1 MRGCGMRGCGMRA
14 ADGAPAEGVP
24 MMLRTRLALGIGS
37 IVTLMLVPV
46 MLSLASMRQLRTD
59 TERIRDVEFQAAVV
73 LGKVRT
79 AVQELDQAKEYLS
92 ILPEEATRQQ
102 VTEKL
107 AAVRSLV
114 DSLGALNGLAGISRV
129 HASLQLIADES
140 ARTYQLAAAGRGA
153 LADSVLDKTISPAID
168 DIERILAFSEQSL
181 QDRTRE
187 RVNEIALES
196 VRSRNTSLRL
206 LAAAALLAI
215 LMGLWLTQSVSRPI
229 DELDAGM
236 RAVAEGDFGHPL
248 QLAPQRRDEFGRLA
262 ASYNSMATQLRELDR
277 LKAEFI
283 SVASHELKTPINV
296 VMGYLQL
303 LQDNVYGELNP
314 RQLEIVSTL
323 TAQSKSLARLVRQL
337 LDVSRFEAGGGKVEP
352 RTFPLPAFLGD
363 LERTF
368 RVLAIQRNVGFT
380 VTRSIDLPADVRW
393 DPERINEV
401 LGNLLSNAFKFTPS
415 GGRVDLEVERDGE
428 LVRMRVRDTGAG
440 IPATELAYVFEKFY
454 QASNQ
459 TTGIKGTG
467 LGLAIAK
474 GIVTAHG
481 GNIGVESTVGVGTTF
496 TLHLPITSAATRLM
510 PFHQPEESTVA

>member
-1 MRGCGMRGCGMRA
+1 
-14 ADGAPAEGVP
+14 
-24 MMLRTRLALGIGS
+24 MMLRTRLAVGIGS

-46 MLSLASMRQLRTD
+46 GLSLLSLRDLRRD

-73 LGKVRT
+73 LGKVRV

-92 ILPEEATRQQ
+92 ILPEEATQRQFNQ
-102 VTEKL
+102 RMEALRALLDSLDAVNGI
-107 AAVRSLV
+107 AGINRVRS
-114 DSLGALNGLAGISRV
+114 SLRTMD
-129 HASLQLIADES
+129 DES
-140 ARTYQLAAAGRGA
+140 ARAHQLAMAGRTA
-153 LADSVLDKTISPAID
+153 LADSIIDRAITPTLDD
-168 DIERILAFSEQSL
+168 VERIVALSEQTL

-187 RVNEIALES
+187 RVNDIAEAS
-196 VRSRNTSLRL
+196 VRSRTMSLRL
-206 LAAAALLAI
+206 LGAAAVLAVLI
-215 LMGLWLTQSVSRPI
+215 GLWLTQSVSRPI

-262 ASYNSMATQLRELDR
+262 KSYNSMATQLRELDR

-303 LQDNVYGELNP
+303 LQDHVYGELND
-314 RQLEIVSTL
+314 RQREIVGTL
-323 TAQSKSLARLVRQL
+323 TAQSKSLSRLVRQL

-352 RTFPLPAFLGD
+352 RTIPFPAFLGD

-368 RVLAIQRNVGFT
+368 RVLAIQRAVEFS
-380 VTRSIDLPADVRW
+380 VTRTDDLPAEVRW

-415 GGRVDLEVERDGE
+415 GGRVSLEVSRVEDG
-428 LVRMRVRDTGAG
+428 VRMRVRDTGAG

-454 QASNQ
+454 QANNQ

-481 GNIGVESTVGVGTTF
+481 GTIGVESTVGVGTSF
-496 TLHLPITSAATRLM
+496 TLHLPIKSSATRLAPM
-510 PFHQPEESTVA
+510 RPQEVESVA

>member
-1 MRGCGMRGCGMRA
+1 
-14 ADGAPAEGVP
+14 
-24 MMLRTRLALGIGS
+24 MMLRTRLAVGIGS
-37 IVTLMLVPV
+37 IVSLMLVPV
-46 MLSLASMRQLRTD
+46 ALSLLSLRELRRD

-73 LGKVRT
+73 LGKVRV

-92 ILPEEATRQQ
+92 ILPEEATQRQFDQ
-102 VTEKL
+102 RMGAL
-107 AAVRSLV
+107 RALL
-114 DSLGALNGLAGISRV
+114 DSLDAVNGIAGINRV
-129 HASLQLIADES
+129 RGSLRAVDEES
-140 ARTYQLAAAGRGA
+140 ARAHRLAMAGRTA
-153 LADSVLDKTISPAID
+153 LADSIIDRVITPTLDD
-168 DIERILAFSEQSL
+168 VERIIALSEQTL

-187 RVNEIALES
+187 RVNEIAEAS
-196 VRSRNTSLRL
+196 VRSRTMSLRL
-206 LAAAALLAI
+206 LGAAAILAVLI
-215 LMGLWLTQSVSRPI
+215 GLWLTQSVSRPI

-262 ASYNSMATQLRELDR
+262 KSYNSMATQLRELDR

-303 LQDNVYGELNP
+303 LQDHVYGELND
-314 RQLEIVSTL
+314 RQREIVGTL
-323 TAQSKSLARLVRQL
+323 TAQSKSLSRLVRQL

-352 RTFPLPAFLGD
+352 RTIPLPAFLGD

-368 RVLAIQRNVGFT
+368 RVLAIQREVEFT
-380 VTRSIDLPADVRW
+380 VTRTDDLPAEVRW

-401 LGNLLSNAFKFTPS
+401 LGNLLSNAFKFTAS
-415 GGRVDLEVERDGE
+415 GGRVALEVSRVDAG
-428 LVRMRVRDTGAG
+428 VRMRVRDTGAG
-440 IPATELAYVFEKFY
+440 IPATELGYVFEKFY
-454 QASNQ
+454 QANNQ

-481 GNIGVESTVGVGTTF
+481 GTIGVESTVGVGTTF
-496 TLHLPITSAATRLM
+496 TLHLPVKSSATRLA
-510 PFHQPEESTVA
+510 PVRPQEVESDA